1 MNTKSRRKGPT
12 LVTTSMRLER
22 ELLDEF
28 RDLAES
34 EYRSMNA
41 EVRRLITEYVA
52 SRKTPA

>member
-1 MNTKSRRKGPT
+1 
-12 LVTTSMRLER
+12 MRLER